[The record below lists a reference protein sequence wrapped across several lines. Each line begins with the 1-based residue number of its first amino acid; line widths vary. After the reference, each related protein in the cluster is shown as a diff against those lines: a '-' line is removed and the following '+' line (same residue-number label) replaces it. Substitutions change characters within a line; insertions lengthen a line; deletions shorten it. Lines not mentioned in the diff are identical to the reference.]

1 MNRPV
6 EEDVRAFY
14 DQEGWVVSDGQI
26 GEDRHF
32 RFDDRDRGAYA
43 AVVEDR
49 AAALLGQ
56 GETLLI
62 AGSGDLPISHMRAAE
77 GFATITCLDISERAI
92 AIAEKKLGDRVEGIV
107 GSVLDRPVAEGS
119 FDAALFAHVIY
130 HIDVAQQ
137 AAAIRALLASVRPG
151 GRVVVL
157 TANARAPAMLIQRF
171 LKFLGLN
178 RVLGLHKLYMEP
190 QSLSWWKQ
198 FEDAAVVEITAH
210 EVLSR
215 NQTRA
220 LLPVRALRPFVFSLA
235 GRFETWTPGLA
246 RRLWSYVAVTLVK
259 RPSDG
264 YEAT

>member
-1 MNRPV
+1 M
-6 EEDVRAFY
+6 RAFY
-14 DQEGWVVSDGQI
+14 EQEGWVVSDGQI

-32 RFDDRDRGAYA
+32 RPAGQDRGAYA
-43 AVVEDR
+43 AVVEGR
-49 AAALLGQ
+49 AAVLLGQ
-56 GETLLI
+56 GERLLI
-62 AGSGDLPISHMRAAE
+62 AGSGDLPISHMQAAE
-77 GFATITCLDISERAI
+77 GFAAITCLDISERAI
-92 AIAEKKLGDRVEGIV
+92 AIAKEKLGDRVEGIV

-137 AAAIRALLASVRPG
+137 PAAVRALLSAVRPG

-157 TANARAPAMLIQRF
+157 TANAQAPAMLIQRF

-178 RVLGLHKLYMEP
+178 RLLGLDKLYMEP

-198 FEDAAVVEITAH
+198 FEDVAVVEVTAH

-235 GRFETWTPGLA
+235 GRFETLAPRLA
-246 RRLWSYVAVTLVK
+246 RHLWSYIAVTLVK
-259 RPSDG
+259 RPSSG
-264 YEAT
+264 AGPT